1 MCNRPSWKTDQVRRV
16 KSWEVTGAAARL
28 AEFEKETRPTIEQ
41 EIHKQ
46 PVPKPSWCELQ
57 PLAGEMNP
65 MKLMSG
71 RRIILTQVLG
81 LLKETFSE
89 WRKDNA
95 ARLGAA
101 LAFYSVFSLA
111 PLLIIVISIS
121 GLVFGQDAVQGRVVQ
136 QIGGL
141 IGSDAARSI
150 EAIIQN
156 ARKPA
161 SGIIAGSAGI
171 LTLLLGAAG
180 VFGQLQDALN
190 VIWDVPPS
198 PGRSVSAVLR
208 DRFLS
213 FALVLGSGFLLLVS
227 LVVSAGLA
235 ALNDSIARLTP
246 SSGQLLKVAYVLVS
260 YAVIT
265 LLFAMIFK
273 VLPDARI
280 AWSDVWVGAAIT
292 SLLFAIGKLLI
303 GLYLGKSAIMST
315 YGAAASIVII
325 LVWVYYSAQVLFL
338 GAEFTKVYANRFGS
352 RISFAGD
359 QSRNSVPAQ
368 SVRESCAPPV
378 RSTTGEVEAHLAS

>member
-1 MCNRPSWKTDQVRRV
+1 M
-16 KSWEVTGAAARL
+16 
-28 AEFEKETRPTIEQ
+28 
-41 EIHKQ
+41 
-46 PVPKPSWCELQ
+46 ELI
-57 PLAGEMNP
+57 
-65 MKLMSG
+65 SR

-121 GLVFGQDAVQGRVVQ
+121 GLVFGQDAVQGRVVE

-141 IGSDAARSI
+141 VGSDAARSI
-150 EAIIQN
+150 EAIIRN
-156 ARKPA
+156 AREPA
-161 SGIIAGSAGI
+161 SGIIAGTAGI

-190 VIWDVPPS
+190 VIWNVPPS
-198 PGRSVSAVLR
+198 PGRTVAVLFR

-235 ALNDSIARLTP
+235 ALNDSITRLAP
-246 SSGQLLKVAYVLVS
+246 VSGQFLEVAHVLVS
-260 YAVIT
+260 FAVIT

-292 SLLFAIGKLLI
+292 SLLFTISKLLI
-303 GLYLGKSAIMST
+303 GVYLGKSTIMST
-315 YGAAASIVII
+315 YGAAASIVIM

-338 GAEFTKVYANRFGS
+338 GAEFTQVYANRFGS
-352 RISFAGD
+352 QATSHAFARRS
-359 QSRNSVPAQ
+359 SRVNYCS
-368 SVRESCAPPV
+368 RDD
-378 RSTTGEVEAHLAS
+378 AS

>member
-1 MCNRPSWKTDQVRRV
+1 M
-16 KSWEVTGAAARL
+16 
-28 AEFEKETRPTIEQ
+28 
-41 EIHKQ
+41 
-46 PVPKPSWCELQ
+46 ELI
-57 PLAGEMNP
+57 
-65 MKLMSG
+65 SR

-89 WRKDNA
+89 WRRDNA

-121 GLVFGQDAVQGRVVQ
+121 GLVFGQDAVQGRVVE

-141 IGSDAARSI
+141 VGSDAARSI
-150 EAIIQN
+150 EAIIRN

-161 SGIIAGSAGI
+161 SGIIAGTAGI

-190 VIWDVPPS
+190 VIWNVPPS
-198 PGRSVSAVLR
+198 PGRTVAVLFR

-235 ALNDSIARLTP
+235 ALNDSIARLAP
-246 SSGQLLKVAYVLVS
+246 VSGQFLEVAHVLVS
-260 YAVIT
+260 FAVIA

-292 SLLFAIGKLLI
+292 SLLFTIGKLLI
-303 GLYLGKSAIMST
+303 GVYLGKSTIMST
-315 YGAAASIVII
+315 YGAAASIVIM

-338 GAEFTKVYANRFGS
+338 GAEFTQVYANRFGS
-352 RISFAGD
+352 RISFAED
-359 QSRNSVPAQ
+359 QSRNPVPLT
-368 SVRESCAPPV
+368 VRQRGLRTAGLAGSNYVDETVTPRVAVKGS
-378 RSTTGEVEAHLAS
+378 EV

>member
-1 MCNRPSWKTDQVRRV
+1 MNSM
-16 KSWEVTGAAARL
+16 
-28 AEFEKETRPTIEQ
+28 
-41 EIHKQ
+41 
-46 PVPKPSWCELQ
+46 ELISRCR
-57 PLAGEMNP
+57 M
-65 MKLMSG
+65 
-71 RRIILTQVLG
+71 ILTQVLG

-89 WRKDNA
+89 WKEDNA

-101 LAFYSVFSLA
+101 LAFYSVFSMA

-121 GLVFGQDAVQGRVVQ
+121 GLVFGQDAVQGRVVE

-141 IGSDAARSI
+141 IGTDAARSV

-161 SGIIAGSAGI
+161 TGIIAGTAGI

-180 VFGQLQDALN
+180 VFVQLQDALN

-198 PGRSVSAVLR
+198 AGRTVAEQLR

-235 ALNDSIARLTP
+235 ALNDSLARLAP
-246 SSGQLLKVAYVLVS
+246 VSGQFLEVAHVLVS

-292 SLLFAIGKLLI
+292 SLLFTIGKLLI
-303 GLYLGKSAIMST
+303 GVYLGKSAIMST
-315 YGAAASIVII
+315 YGAAASIVIM

-338 GAEFTKVYANRFGS
+338 GAEFTQVYANRFGS
-352 RISFAGD
+352 RISFAED
-359 QSRNSVPAQ
+359 QSRNPVST
-368 SVRESCAPPV
+368 VRQREMRTA
-378 RSTTGEVEAHLAS
+378 RLAGSN

>member
-1 MCNRPSWKTDQVRRV
+1 MNSM
-16 KSWEVTGAAARL
+16 
-28 AEFEKETRPTIEQ
+28 
-41 EIHKQ
+41 
-46 PVPKPSWCELQ
+46 ELI
-57 PLAGEMNP
+57 
-65 MKLMSG
+65 S
-71 RRIILTQVLG
+71 RCRIILTQVLG

-89 WRKDNA
+89 WKEDNA
-95 ARLGAA
+95 ERLGAA

-121 GLVFGQDAVQGRVVQ
+121 GLVFGRDAVQGRVVE

-141 IGSDAARSI
+141 VGSDAARSI

-156 ARKPA
+156 ANKPA
-161 SGIIAGSAGI
+161 TGIIAGTAGI

-180 VFGQLQDALN
+180 VFVQLQDALN

-198 PGRSVSAVLR
+198 AARSVAQLLR

-235 ALNDSIARLTP
+235 ALNDSIARLAP
-246 SSGQLLKVAYVLVS
+246 VSGQFLEVAHVLVS

-292 SLLFAIGKLLI
+292 SLLFTIGKLLI
-303 GLYLGKSAIMST
+303 GVYLG
-315 YGAAASIVII
+315 
-325 LVWVYYSAQVLFL
+325 
-338 GAEFTKVYANRFGS
+338 
-352 RISFAGD
+352 
-359 QSRNSVPAQ
+359 
-368 SVRESCAPPV
+368 
-378 RSTTGEVEAHLAS
+378 

>member
-1 MCNRPSWKTDQVRRV
+1 MNSM
-16 KSWEVTGAAARL
+16 
-28 AEFEKETRPTIEQ
+28 
-41 EIHKQ
+41 
-46 PVPKPSWCELQ
+46 ELI
-57 PLAGEMNP
+57 
-65 MKLMSG
+65 S
-71 RRIILTQVLG
+71 RCRIILTQVLG

-89 WRKDNA
+89 WKEDNA
-95 ARLGAA
+95 ERLGAA

-121 GLVFGQDAVQGRVVQ
+121 GLVFGRDAVQGRVVE

-141 IGSDAARSI
+141 VGSDAARSI

-156 ARKPA
+156 ANKPA
-161 SGIIAGSAGI
+161 TGIIAGTAGI

-180 VFGQLQDALN
+180 VFVQLQDALN

-198 PGRSVSAVLR
+198 AARSVAQLLR

-235 ALNDSIARLTP
+235 ALNDSIARLAP
-246 SSGQLLKVAYVLVS
+246 VSGQFLEVAHVLVS

-292 SLLFAIGKLLI
+292 SLLFTIGKLLI
-303 GLYLGKSAIMST
+303 GVYLGKSTIMST
-315 YGAAASIVII
+315 YGAAAAIVIM

-338 GAEFTKVYANRFGS
+338 GAEFTQVYANRFGS
-352 RISFAGD
+352 RISFAED
-359 QSRNSVPAQ
+359 QSPNPVPLT
-368 SVRESCAPPV
+368 VRQ
-378 RSTTGEVEAHLAS
+378 GELRTADLAGRD